1 LGDKWFN
8 GYYDDGNH
16 DATKIEP
23 FSFKSHQFHKTGGS
37 CPFNADGRRVSNDL
51 KIFNNI
57 LTCTQLIVNTS
68 AT

>member
-23 FSFKSHQFHKTGGS
+23 FSFKSHQFRKIGGS
-37 CPFNADGRRVSNDL
+37 WLFNVDGRRRINGS
-51 KIFNNI
+51 KIYN
-57 LTCTQLIVNTS
+57 S
-68 AT
+68 S